1 MLQFGNLRTSIPG
14 PLFIMSA
21 MNLFLGRAMVVTS
34 LACEHIPISNPTLN
48 ILEDRLEWFDFLDPE
63 GAMPWGFAFY
73 TEQVREAS

>member
-34 LACEHIPISNPTLN
+34 LACEHIPMSNPTLN
-48 ILEDRLEWFDFLDPE
+48 ILEDRLE
-63 GAMPWGFAFY
+63 
-73 TEQVREAS
+73 